1 MTGDPPYI
9 VRRPRYVL
17 AMLTLIYLLGF
28 LDRQIVNILAEPIK
42 HDLGLSDGQL
52 GALTGFSFALFY
64 TVLGVPIARLA
75 DRFDRGRI
83 IAAALFVWSAFTALC
98 GLAGGFATLFAA
110 RVGVG
115 VGEAGCNPPASSLIA
130 DIVPKARR
138 ASAMAVYALGNPLG
152 SLLGLAVGGLI
163 AANYGWR
170 AAFIAAGIPGVLVA
184 LVVLTTIRD
193 PRSAAPA
200 DVAGAVPPWRATL
213 AELLRGRAFRLVA
226 FAAAAMAFLN
236 YGKVAFY
243 GSFFL
248 RNHTAQLEAAA
259 LAADLRPMTLLG
271 LLLGGLI
278 GISGGIGTLVGG
290 RIADRAARSDPSAYV
305 LIPAVAAVAQMPF
318 FLAALFVGDLWLALG
333 LLGLAAVMTSMWFGP
348 VFAVCVGLATPR
360 TRGIAIA
367 VMQLV
372 TNLVGLGFGPLMVG
386 MLSDLFAGDGA
397 AGGASLRL
405 AMASGSA
412 AGLVAAALFLLARAP
427 LRREL
432 RS

>member
-1 MTGDPPYI
+1 MNDDPPYR
-9 VRRPRYVL
+9 VARPRYVL
-17 AMLTLIYLLGF
+17 GMLTLIYLLGF

-42 HDLGLSDGQL
+42 RDLQLSGGQL
-52 GALTGFSFALFY
+52 GALTGFSFALLY

-98 GLAGGFATLFAA
+98 GMAGGFAALFAA

-115 VGEAGCNPPASSLIA
+115 VGEAGCNPPATSLIA
-130 DIVPKARR
+130 DIVPKAKR
-138 ASAMAVYALGNPLG
+138 ASAMATYALGNPLG

-163 AANYGWR
+163 AAHYGWR
-170 AAFIAAGIPGVLVA
+170 AAFVAAGVPGVAVA
-184 LVVLTTIRD
+184 LVVLLTIRD
-193 PRSAAPA
+193 PRASAPA
-200 DVAGAVPPWRATL
+200 ATTGEVPPWRTAL
-213 AELLRGRAFRLVA
+213 ADLLRIRAFRLVA
-226 FAAAAMAFLN
+226 FGAAAMAFLN

-259 LAADLRPMTLLG
+259 VDAGMRTMTLLG

-278 GISGGIGTLVGG
+278 GISGIIGTFVGG
-290 RIADRAARSDPSAYV
+290 RLADRAGRHDPGGYV
-305 LIPAVAAVAQMPF
+305 LVPALAAVAQMPF
-318 FLAALFVGDLWLALG
+318 FLAALFVQDLWLALL
-333 LLGLAAVMTSMWFGP
+333 LLGVAAIMTSMWFGP

-360 TRGIAIA
+360 TRGTA
-367 VMQLV
+367 VAMMQLV
-372 TNLVGLGFGPLMVG
+372 VNLVGLGCGPLIVG
-386 MLSDLFAGDGA
+386 LLSDVFAGSAA

-405 AMASGSA
+405 AMATGSA
-412 AGLVAAALFLLARAP
+412 AGLMAAILFLLSRKH
-427 LRREL
+427 LRNEM